1 MTAKDEINALP
12 SRFERCLDRRILAK
26 CHNIDDLRLAAKS
39 RLPAAFYHLLEGGS
53 ENEYTLAA
61 NRSAFDNY
69 CLVPDALRDVSNVD
83 LSTTLLG
90 ESISMPLMLSPTG
103 CSREFPSHG
112 VSALSQ
118 AAASNANIPYALSN
132 AASTTLEDVAQLCS
146 SQKWFQLYVF
156 RDRGLIDEFIQR
168 CRAANY
174 HALCLTVD
182 VPIVGNRE
190 RDLRTAIAGNP
201 YSMRSLLDFA
211 THPRWTLDYFRKPP
225 LSFSNLEHH
234 LPENKRDMEALSEF
248 VGSQFDA
255 SVDWHDAARIAE
267 RWGGLFVVK
276 GILSVEDARK
286 AREIGAKAIVV
297 SNHGGRQLDCTPS
310 PMTVLAE
317 IIQAVGGDMEIIVEG
332 GVRRGTDIFK
342 ALCLGAT
349 ACGIGRPYLYGL
361 AAAGEAGVHRA
372 LEMFQQ
378 EMRRNLMLMGC
389 TNIAALGQQQ
399 LRSVG

>member
-1 MTAKDEINALP
+1 MTANEEVNALP
-12 SRFERCLDRRILAK
+12 SRFEQYLDRRILAK
-26 CHNIDDLRLAAKS
+26 TYNIDDLRLAAKS

-53 ENEYTLAA
+53 DNEYTLAA

-103 CSREFPSHG
+103 CSRSFHHTGERA
-112 VSALSQ
+112 VA

-132 AASTTLEDVAQLCS
+132 TASTTLEDVAQSCS

-190 RDLRTAIAGNP
+190 RDLRTAITGKR

-211 THPRWTLDYFRKPP
+211 THPRWTLDYLRKPP

-234 LPENKRDMEALSEF
+234 LPKSKRDMEALAEF

-255 SVDWHDAARIAE
+255 SVDWHDAARMAE
-267 RWGGLFVVK
+267 RWGGPFVVK

-332 GVRRGTDIFK
+332 GVRRGTDIIK

-349 ACGIGRPYLYGL
+349 ACSIGRPYLYGL

-372 LEMFQQ
+372 LEMFKQ